1 MKRYSIAFTAPG
13 RVELES
19 CELTEPELKR
29 DEVFLETECTLVSP
43 GTERA
48 CLLGL
53 TDGEFPKYLG
63 YSAVARVLRA
73 GEEAGF
79 QAGERVLV
87 YHSIHSTH
95 LVKQARDLV
104 RIENDTLPAHA
115 AVFAVIASMGLQGVR
130 KARPEFGESL
140 AVMGLGLLGLFAV
153 RCAYLDGLFPVIAI
167 VFLLRSFLF
176 EPFRIPSGSMLP
188 TLYIGDFILVNKY
201 DYGLRLPVA
210 NTKVL
215 EIGAPK
221 RGDVIVF
228 RYPVDTSIDYI
239 KRVVGVPGDTV
250 EYRNKVLYVN
260 GVEQKLA
267 APRDFIDENTM
278 VTLTEYDETLGDVT
292 HLVAFDHRRPSW
304 VPEGAI
310 SKKEPSCTYNDAGF
324 ICKVPEGHYFAMG
337 DNRDNSE
344 DSRYWGFVPDE
355 NLVGRA
361 VLIWANFGDM
371 SRVGGFR

>member
-104 RIENDTLPAHA
+104 RIEDDALPAHV

-153 RCAYLDGLFPVIAI
+153 RCAYLDGLFPVIALDFNERRRKLALEFGADA
-167 VFLLRSFLF
+167 VFSPDKPELLERIRHLTRGNGVDVVVEVTGNPEALNEALDFTAPYGRITLTGCSRTPTHEIDFYHKVHRPGISIIGAHNMARPLHDNRPGYWTMREDMALLLRLF
-176 EPFRIPSGSMLP
+176 SAGRIRTES
-188 TLYIGDFILVNKY
+188 LVDK
-201 DYGLRLPVA
+201 VA
-210 NTKVL
+210 SPAD
-215 EIGAPK
+215 APLIFERIA
-221 RGDVIVF
+221 RGDPELLGVI
-228 RYPVDTSIDYI
+228 
-239 KRVVGVPGDTV
+239 
-250 EYRNKVLYVN
+250 
-260 GVEQKLA
+260 
-267 APRDFIDENTM
+267 
-278 VTLTEYDETLGDVT
+278 
-292 HLVAFDHRRPSW
+292 FDW
-304 VPEGAI
+304 KNFL
-310 SKKEPSCTYNDAGF
+310 KK
-324 ICKVPEGHYFAMG
+324 
-337 DNRDNSE
+337 
-344 DSRYWGFVPDE
+344 
-355 NLVGRA
+355 
-361 VLIWANFGDM
+361 
-371 SRVGGFR
+371 